1 MITALKWLLVA
12 LLGGSLAVLLGAQFG
27 LLRGAAPEDLGVRD
41 GRLKR
46 PSKTPNSVSSQ
57 ADLWPDHPRR
67 HQARIA
73 PLALRGDGPATMAQL
88 QAICAAMPGAH
99 VVTQQPDY
107 LYVQFETRLMKFV
120 DDLELWLDPAQQV
133 VQVRSASRI
142 GHGDRGVNRARVE
155 AIRARLQAG

>member
-1 MITALKWLLVA
+1 MLSVLKWLVAVLVGA
-12 LLGGSLAVLLGAQFG
+12 GLAVLLGAQFG
-27 LLRGAAPEDLGVRD
+27 LLRGTPPDDLGVRD

-46 PSKTPNSVSSQ
+46 PSTTPNSVSSQ
-57 ADLWPDHPRR
+57 ADLWPEHPRR

-73 PLALRGDGPATMAQL
+73 PLAWRGDGPATMARL
-88 QAICAAMPGAH
+88 QAICAAMPGAR
-99 VVTQQPDY
+99 VVTSQPDY

-133 VQVRSASRI
+133 VQVRSASRL

-155 AIRARLQAG
+155 SIRAQLQGG